1 MECNK
6 VTAGCVAG
14 IFNMIID
21 CLAAIILINSSE
33 CMKRDNIHVVTEGIA
48 LGGEYDAIR
57 MWLYGVMGKSIVSHQ
72 SVTSQSLVRNTEFQH
87 YTP

>member
-6 VTAGCVAG
+6 ATAGGMVG
-14 IFNMIID
+14 IFNIIVD
-21 CLAAIILINSSE
+21 CLAAIILIDSSE
-33 CMKRDNIHVVTEGIA
+33 CTKRDNIHVVAEGIA

-57 MWLYGVMGKSIVSHQ
+57 MWLYGVTGKSIVSHQ
-72 SVTSQSLVRNTEFQH
+72 SVTSQSLVRYTESRH

>member
-33 CMKRDNIHVVTEGIA
+33 CMKRDNIQVVTEGIA
-48 LGGEYDAIR
+48 LGGEYEAIR
-57 MWLYGVMGKSIVSHQ
+57 MCLYGDICWEKKSTCPSP
-72 SVTSQSLVRNTEFQH
+72 LV
-87 YTP
+87 PVI

>member
-1 MECNK
+1 VSE
-6 VTAGCVAG
+6 
-14 IFNMIID
+14 IFNIIVD

-33 CMKRDNIHVVTEGIA
+33 CMKRDNTHVVNEDIV

-57 MWLYGVMGKSIVSHQ
+57 MWLYGVTGKSIVTHQ
-72 SVTSQSLVRNTEFQH
+72 SVSSQSLIRNTKFQH